1 MRKIELLAPA
11 GSLDILK
18 AAVDYGADSVYVGL
32 SKFNAR
38 VNAENFDV
46 AQLQQGLRYA
56 HARSSKVFLTVN
68 TLMNDSEFE
77 EFPIFRFIEP
87 SSNSL

>member
-1 MRKIELLAPA
+1 MW
-11 GSLDILK
+11 
-18 AAVDYGADSVYVGL
+18 GL

-77 EFPIFRFIEP
+77 EFLPQIVAACESGVDGLIIQDLAVMKKL
-87 SSNSL
+87 SSMFP